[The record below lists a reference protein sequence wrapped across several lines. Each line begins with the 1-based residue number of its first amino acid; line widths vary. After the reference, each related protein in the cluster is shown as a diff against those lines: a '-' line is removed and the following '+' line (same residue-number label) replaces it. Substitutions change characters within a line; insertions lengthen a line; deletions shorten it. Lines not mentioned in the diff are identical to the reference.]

1 MNPALVITGIQAL
14 TKLFDVLAPVVQ
26 DAIKVANSNDAAE
39 IKAALAEL
47 QTKVDAQHAET
58 QTLLR
63 G

>member
-1 MNPALVITGIQAL
+1 MNPALIIAGIQGL

-26 DAIKVANSNDAAE
+26 DAIKVANSDDAAE

-47 QTKVDAQHAET
+47 QGKVDAQHIET
-58 QTLLR
+58 QALLR